1 MTGSGWNFADVWEHH
16 ADRFPDAPA
25 LVHGDRRLIWEEMDR
40 RADGIAA
47 TLLAAGVRQQ
57 DKIAH
62 YLANCPEYLES
73 MFAMFKAALVPVN
86 TNYRYT
92 DDELTYIWT
101 NSDAAAVVFHAGFVD
116 HVEAVRSRVPQVR
129 IWLWVDDETPGA
141 TCPPWAV
148 AYEDAAAGA
157 PERVVPPWGRSG
169 DDLYFL
175 YTGGTTGAPKAVMWR
190 QDDVFVSLD
199 APSREPLP
207 QQPGWDELDT
217 RFARPGPVTMPAA
230 PLMHGTG
237 AFAAMWTLCMA
248 GSVVTMPSRTFDAE
262 LLLDT
267 VERARVNSVSIV
279 GDAFAK
285 PILHALDAQPD
296 RWDISCLRV
305 ILSSGVMWSAET
317 KAGLLRHNP
326 RLIMLDSLGSS
337 EAIGMATATTT
348 ADGSAATA
356 QFRLGPHTRVVSDD
370 GRDVVP
376 GSGELGR
383 VALRG
388 RVPLGYYKDPDKSA
402 ATFTVIDG
410 VRYSIPGDLALVEV
424 DGTVNLLGRG
434 SQVVNSGGEKI
445 HPEEVEEVLKLHP
458 SVHDAAIVG
467 VPDERFG
474 EAVTALIEPAAG
486 APVDAVALVAHVK
499 AHLAGFKAPR
509 RIVVVESVDRAP
521 NGKLDYRRLRER
533 AMETAADP

>member
-1 MTGSGWNFADVWEHH
+1 
-16 ADRFPDAPA
+16 
-25 LVHGDRRLIWEEMDR
+25 
-40 RADGIAA
+40 
-47 TLLAAGVRQQ
+47 
-57 DKIAH
+57 
-62 YLANCPEYLES
+62 
-73 MFAMFKAALVPVN
+73 
-86 TNYRYT
+86 
-92 DDELTYIWT
+92 
-101 NSDAAAVVFHAGFVD
+101 
-116 HVEAVRSRVPQVR
+116 
-129 IWLWVDDETPGA
+129 
-141 TCPPWAV
+141 
-148 AYEDAAAGA
+148 
-157 PERVVPPWGRSG
+157 
-169 DDLYFL
+169 
-175 YTGGTTGAPKAVMWR
+175 
-190 QDDVFVSLD
+190 
-199 APSREPLP
+199 
-207 QQPGWDELDT
+207 
-217 RFARPGPVTMPAA
+217 
-230 PLMHGTG
+230 
-237 AFAAMWTLCMA
+237 
-248 GSVVTMPSRTFDAE
+248 
-262 LLLDT
+262 
-267 VERARVNSVSIV
+267 
-279 GDAFAK
+279 
-285 PILHALDAQPD
+285 
-296 RWDISCLRV
+296 
-305 ILSSGVMWSAET
+305 
-317 KAGLLRHNP
+317 
-326 RLIMLDSLGSS
+326 
-337 EAIGMATATTT
+337 MATATTT

-424 DGTVNLLGRG
+424 DGTVKLLGRG

-486 APVDAVALVAHVK
+486 APVDAAALVAHVK